1 MKQQQVAMKLAKG
14 AGGRPGSER
23 YMWWAVT
30 SLLLQARAAAAGTC
44 QRPCCRFVYKAASSM
59 QANAEIGSS
68 TRAAAALC
76 PLRAGG
82 S

>member
-1 MKQQQVAMKLAKG
+1 VKQQQVAMKLAKG

-30 SLLLQARAAAAGTC
+30 SLLLQARAAAAGDCAQLLSSRIC
-44 QRPCCRFVYKAASSM
+44 QQTAASSM
-59 QANAEIGSS
+59 I
-68 TRAAAALC
+68 RASL
-76 PLRAGG
+76 